1 MTLRRQPPQL
11 AGLVLA
17 AGASLRFGS
26 PKPLARFCGVPLV
39 RRVTTLLTACCSA
52 GVYVVAG
59 TAEAAIRELLAS
71 GGVQVVANPDW
82 AAGMASSLA
91 CGVAALPSAADA
103 VIIIPCDLPAVG
115 AEDLAGLVAAWRTA
129 PELMAAAEF
138 NGHPAPPAI
147 FPRAVWPQLALL
159 RGDQGARALL
169 EGAAQHI
176 AVPMPS
182 AALDV
187 DTPAE
192 LARLERSLG

>member
-1 MTLRRQPPQL
+1 
-11 AGLVLA
+11 
-17 AGASLRFGS
+17 
-26 PKPLARFCGVPLV
+26 
-39 RRVTTLLTACCSA
+39 
-52 GVYVVAG
+52 
-59 TAEAAIRELLAS
+59 
-71 GGVQVVANPDW
+71 
-82 AAGMASSLA
+82 MASSLA

>member
-1 MTLRRQPPQL
+1 MTLHRQPPQL

-17 AGASLRFGS
+17 AGASQRFGS
-26 PKPLARFCGVPLV
+26 PKPLALFRGEPLV

-59 TAEAAIRELLAS
+59 TAEVAIRELLAPD
-71 GGVQVVANPDW
+71 GVQVVANPDW
-82 AAGMASSLA
+82 ATGMASSLV
-91 CGVAALPSAADA
+91 CGITVLPSAADA
-103 VIIIPCDLPAVG
+103 VIIIPCDLPAVS
-115 AEDLAGLVAAWRTA
+115 AEDLAGLVAAWCTA

-138 NGHPAPPAI
+138 DGHPAPPAI
-147 FPRAVWPQLALL
+147 FPRAVWSQLALL

-169 EGAAQHI
+169 ERTPQRT

-187 DTPAE
+187 DTPAD